1 MSTKQKV
8 IVVCNRCKEK
18 LKIEV
23 DLETV
28 KKGRKGGLFSVEVPH
43 GESGDSH
50 STIFYISLNVDRIQ
64 VRGQVTA
71 DSIAETIRTT
81 SGWDL
86 NEEQADAI
94 DQLLKNFLGFMPEIK
109 MVFVSDRNGKITG
122 FKAGAGLDSDRISQI
137 ETIVTQIGGGVIKS
151 FQTTPLGTS
160 VFEIGDLRFIFIR
173 TGKKAVI
180 TVVSSLDNSME
191 NVMAYAY
198 LTAEKLAQLLDGEIV
213 SVDIPILELQ
223 NREDPKKRGNGIRY
237 LTVVPGSYV
246 AKLVLIGNESVG
258 KTSLVRRFIKN
269 KFSTDYKPTIGISI
283 MTNTIKLTGQDTTI
297 TYTISDLAGQDQFAQ
312 VRRSYFRGAHA
323 CLIIF
328 DVTNRTSFES
338 VRQWHKETLD
348 YAGRSTIVI
357 VIGNKVDLVDNRE
370 VDTEEALEL
379 VRELDC
385 TYVETSAKTG
395 EQVAAT
401 FSLMAMFLVERS
413 EITIEGKMGRDF
425 VLEDY
430 LKGRALPAEIIE
442 QLTTMIE
449 KSEENLDI

>member
-1 MSTKQKV
+1 
-8 IVVCNRCKEK
+8 
-18 LKIEV
+18 
-23 DLETV
+23 
-28 KKGRKGGLFSVEVPH
+28 
-43 GESGDSH
+43 
-50 STIFYISLNVDRIQ
+50 
-64 VRGQVTA
+64 
-71 DSIAETIRTT
+71 
-81 SGWDL
+81 
-86 NEEQADAI
+86 
-94 DQLLKNFLGFMPEIK
+94 
-109 MVFVSDRNGKITG
+109 
-122 FKAGAGLDSDRISQI
+122 
-137 ETIVTQIGGGVIKS
+137 
-151 FQTTPLGTS
+151 
-160 VFEIGDLRFIFIR
+160 
-173 TGKKAVI
+173 
-180 TVVSSLDNSME
+180 
-191 NVMAYAY
+191 
-198 LTAEKLAQLLDGEIV
+198 
-213 SVDIPILELQ
+213 
-223 NREDPKKRGNGIRY
+223 
-237 LTVVPGSYV
+237 
-246 AKLVLIGNESVG
+246 
-258 KTSLVRRFIKN
+258 
-269 KFSTDYKPTIGISI
+269 

-357 VIGNKVDLVDNRE
+357 VIGNKVDLVDKRE

-413 EITIEGKMGRDF
+413 EITIEGKMERDF

-430 LKGRALPAEIIE
+430 LKGRALPAEMIE